1 MRASDII
8 RKSDRKSIERART
21 QPLHARLYKV
31 EDNKVLY
38 TVNSSKQDKQY
49 IVTIQLLNLTGNK
62 LRSLRSALNGDLKI
76 SCSCPGFLYRGFKYI
91 TWHANSGINKET
103 RSPDKTNPNKEGM
116 ACKHILVAL
125 NKLKSD
131 YTAIYNMFKAQVL
144 HGNSK
149 PNQSD
154 VKDNNKSTTPT
165 DYDIKLLTDFKDAC
179 SKLYSDYTKYQK
191 NGTDGDF
198 ADSSFFDGNDPTTML
213 QNLSIPVTKSIKDK
227 FIGRL
232 NSLQSVINL
241 MQQKRN
247 SFNILL
253 DSDVSTLIKKIN
265 ANLNSKTESYINNV
279 ILTLMYS

>member
-8 RKSDRKSIERART
+8 RKSDRKSIERARI
-21 QPLHARLYKV
+21 QPLHARLYKI

-38 TVNSSKQDKQY
+38 TVNSSQQDKQY
-49 IVTIQLLNLTGNK
+49 IVTIQLLNLRGNK

-91 TWHANSGINKET
+91 TWHADVGINKET

-131 YTAIYNMFKAQVL
+131 YTAIYNMFKAQVS

-149 PNQSD
+149 HNQD
-154 VKDNNKSTTPT
+154 DIKDNNKSPTPT

-198 ADSSFFDGNDPTTML
+198 AESPFFGGNDPTTML